1 MSVPDASTERG
12 LCSQQAQ
19 QKCLGRGALAVKF
32 WSQIQIHLCLGQLL
46 KAVAGCPKRRVMAM
60 GYPPRVS
67 PELDA
72 ILMLIIIN
80 KRECM
85 VWYKI

>member
-1 MSVPDASTERG
+1 MSAPDASTERG
-12 LCSQQAQ
+12 LCSQAQ
-19 QKCLGRGALAVKF
+19 HQKCLGRGALAVKF
-32 WSQIQIHLCLGQLL
+32 WSQIRFTSVLGSSTE
-46 KAVAGCPKRRVMAM
+46 GSGWMPKEEVMAV

-80 KRECM
+80 KRVHGM
-85 VWYKI
+85 V